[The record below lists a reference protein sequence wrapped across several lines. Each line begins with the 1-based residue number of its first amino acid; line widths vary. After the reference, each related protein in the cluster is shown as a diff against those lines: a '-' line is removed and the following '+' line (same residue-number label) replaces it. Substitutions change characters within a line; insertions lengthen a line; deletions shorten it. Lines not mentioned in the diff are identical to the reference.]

1 MIAVSGVSKVF
12 GGEALYENAT
22 FQINPGEKVGLVGKN
37 GAGKT
42 TFFRMIMGKRGR
54 YRANFH
60 SNGIELIIFSKRE
73 RDGGKMSSMKS
84 LAATQT

>member
-1 MIAVSGVSKVF
+1 MNVIMIAVSGVSKVF

-42 TFFRMIMGKRGR
+42 TFFRMIMG
-54 YRANFH
+54 
-60 SNGIELIIFSKRE
+60 EE
-73 RDGGKMSSMKS
+73 RPIPGKFPFKM
-84 LAATQT
+84 AFA